1 MRARTQPKAI
11 TMLKT
16 MRASLARTPI
26 RATTAV
32 LLSATLATGCT
43 TNAVTGESRVSRTAI
58 GAGAGAALGALAGTA
73 VGGSD
78 RAQRNAILIG
88 AGIGALSGGAVGAYM
103 DRQEALLRQELE
115 ATGVGIRRQGDDLFL
130 VMPSNITFRTDS
142 AQIEPG
148 FTRTLNNVSTVLTR
162 FNQTLVD
169 VYGHTDN
176 TGSDA
181 YNQQLSER
189 RAQAVAQYLAA
200 NGVRPDRLLVSGFGE
215 SQPVA
220 SNASPQGREQNRRVE
235 IRIAPL
241 TA

>member
-1 MRARTQPKAI
+1 MISNVRARLSRT
-11 TMLKT
+11 
-16 MRASLARTPI
+16 ASARTI
-26 RATTAV
+26 GAV
-32 LLSATLATGCT
+32 LVSSSLVAGCT

-88 AGIGALSGGAVGAYM
+88 AGIGALSGGAIGGYM
-103 DRQEALLRQELE
+103 DRQEALLRQELQ
-115 ATGVGIRRQGDDLFL
+115 ATGVGIERRGNELFL

-142 AQIEPG
+142 AAIEPG
-148 FTRTLNNVSTVLTR
+148 FTRTLNNVATVLNR

-169 VYGHTDN
+169 VYGHTDS

-181 YNQQLSER
+181 YNQQLSQQ
-189 RAQAVAQYLAA
+189 RAQSVAQFLAA

-215 SQPVA
+215 SRPIA
-220 SNASPQGREQNRRVE
+220 TNATPQGREQNRRVE

>member
-1 MRARTQPKAI
+1 MTKLSNAASRGKSARIVGA
-11 TMLKT
+11 L
-16 MRASLARTPI
+16 
-26 RATTAV
+26 
-32 LLSATLATGCT
+32 LLSTSLATGCT

-88 AGIGALSGGAVGAYM
+88 AGIGALSGGAIGGYM

-142 AQIEPG
+142 ATIEPG
-148 FTRTLNNVSTVLTR
+148 FTRTLNSVATVLNR

-181 YNQQLSER
+181 YNQQLSQQ
-189 RAQAVAQYLAA
+189 RAQSVAQFLAA

-215 SQPVA
+215 SRPIA
-220 SNASPQGREQNRRVE
+220 TNATPQGREQNRRVE

>member
-1 MRARTQPKAI
+1 MT
-11 TMLKT
+11 KT
-16 MRASLARTPI
+16 L
-26 RATTAV
+26 RATLSRTASARAIGAV
-32 LLSATLATGCT
+32 LLSASIATGCT
-43 TNAVTGESRVSRTAI
+43 TNAVTGESRASRTAI
-58 GAGAGAALGALAGTA
+58 GVGAGAALGALAGTA

-88 AGIGALSGGAVGAYM
+88 AGIGALSGGAIGAYM

-115 ATGVGIRRQGDDLFL
+115 ATGVGIRRQGNELFL

-142 AQIEPG
+142 AAIEPG
-148 FTRTLNNVSTVLTR
+148 FNRTLSNVATVLNR
-162 FNQTLVD
+162 FERTLVD

-181 YNQQLSER
+181 YNQQLSQQ
-189 RAQAVAQYLAA
+189 RAQSVAQFLAA

-215 SQPVA
+215 SRPIA
-220 SNASPQGREQNRRVE
+220 TNATPQGREQNRRVE

-241 TA
+241 TTT